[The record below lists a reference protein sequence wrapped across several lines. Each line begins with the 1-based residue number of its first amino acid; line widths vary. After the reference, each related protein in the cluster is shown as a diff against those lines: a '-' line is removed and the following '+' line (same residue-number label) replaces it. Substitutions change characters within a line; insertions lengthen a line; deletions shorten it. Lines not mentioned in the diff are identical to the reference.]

1 MKLIPVEYLIRNTV
15 DSKPESGARSVVNE
29 IRVHSEWFGRVQEVN
44 MDLRVQEIGSSIK
57 ESSVQWLF
65 FSLLYI
71 LCAPCSLISC
81 ASQLILD
88 LASPY
93 VWSSGLESFG
103 RAQEILPLRGSPI
116 QPCHLS
122 LYRFALLSNLT
133 KHTWTSRDN
142 EMKSF
147 LNDETKEEIY

>member
-1 MKLIPVEYLIRNTV
+1 MKLIPAEYLIRNTV

-44 MDLRVQEIGSSIK
+44 MDFRVQEIGSSIK

-81 ASQLILD
+81 ASLRAFEYEFIVLTQPPASYLTED
-88 LASPY
+88 L
-93 VWSSGLESFG
+93 F
-103 RAQEILPLRGSPI
+103 I
-116 QPCHLS
+116 H
-122 LYRFALLSNLT
+122 
-133 KHTWTSRDN
+133 K
-142 EMKSF
+142 K
-147 LNDETKEEIY
+147 

>member
-1 MKLIPVEYLIRNTV
+1 MKLIPAEYLIRNTV

-44 MDLRVQEIGSSIK
+44 MDFRVQEIGSSIK

-103 RAQEILPLRGSPI
+103 RPQSFPLVVR
-116 QPCHLS
+116 
-122 LYRFALLSNLT
+122 
-133 KHTWTSRDN
+133 
-142 EMKSF
+142 SF
-147 LNDETKEEIY
+147 SYCGKEERSATRRILRPAGGRLNP